1 MRASAVVA
9 DPCVR
14 PSCCPI
20 RVCLG
25 RHTGLP
31 LRLRLA
37 ACRRGGGVL
46 CIGWKG
52 HGGRPPVSGFAGCGL
67 SRCRMSSFAPR
78 KAAYCAAIRGLPRRG
93 KPRRAVALAAGRAAG
108 GEKKWFIRKPFVW
121 YIKVYPVPEGG
132 KLSLTAGGVSAAN
145 VTCGKSKL
153 LQPSPKGANGVLGYA
168 VAGSYGYAVCPYTP
182 ITV

>member
-1 MRASAVVA
+1 MHDFLRFVIVSFVFVSAVSCLVSVRDMRASAVVA

-25 RHTGLP
+25 RYTGLP

-37 ACRRGGGVL
+37 SCRRGGGVL

-52 HGGRPPVSGFAGCGL
+52 HGSRPPVGGFAGCGL

-108 GEKKWFIRKPFVW
+108 GEKKLP
-121 YIKVYPVPEGG
+121 
-132 KLSLTAGGVSAAN
+132 AAL
-145 VTCGKSKL
+145 C
-153 LQPSPKGANGVLGYA
+153 A
-168 VAGSYGYAVCPYTP
+168 AGSPLVCRGMRTACVRAVSSCFYFTATFVPFTM
-182 ITV
+182 

>member
-1 MRASAVVA
+1 MSICSYMLHLFKVLVWGKVNKNPSNWRTKAREYSKSFSRALVLHDNIVCPAFA
-9 DPCVR
+9 MQP
-14 PSCCPI
+14 PI
-20 RVCLG
+20 RIKS
-25 RHTGLP
+25 TNI
-31 LRLRLA
+31 
-37 ACRRGGGVL
+37 
-46 CIGWKG
+46 IG
-52 HGGRPPVSGFAGCGL
+52 FGC
-67 SRCRMSSFAPR
+67 SWQS
-78 KAAYCAAIRGLPRRG
+78 
-93 KPRRAVALAAGRAAG
+93 KPRCHPPTHNKTAFPFG
-108 GEKKWFIRKPFVW
+108 FIRKPFGW

>member
-1 MRASAVVA
+1 MFMHDFLRFVIVSFVFVSAVSCLVSVCNMRASAVVA

-52 HGGRPPVSGFAGCGL
+52 HGSRPPVGGFAGCGL
-67 SRCRMSSFAPR
+67 S
-78 KAAYCAAIRGLPRRG
+78 RRG

-108 GEKKWFIRKPFVW
+108 GEKKLP
-121 YIKVYPVPEGG
+121 
-132 KLSLTAGGVSAAN
+132 AAL
-145 VTCGKSKL
+145 C
-153 LQPSPKGANGVLGYA
+153 A
-168 VAGSYGYAVCPYTP
+168 AGSPLVCRGMRTACVRAVSSCFYFTATFVPFTM
-182 ITV
+182 